1 MFGLH
6 ANAGIVRD
14 LETTRQMLD
23 SYASVAA
30 EFGGGGATDD
40 AAAADELL
48 TAIASGVL
56 AKLPNNF
63 DVETVAIRYPV
74 TYVESM
80 NTVLVQEMERFNIL
94 LTAVRRSLRDVV
106 EAVRGAAVMTPE
118 LETVARSLSAGKC
131 PALWSRYSYPSLKS
145 LGGYAADLV
154 DRLRFLQVKRAFQDK
169 GRVIVWVGRGSKSR
183 NTRMGKNGP
192 PVD

>member
-1 MFGLH
+1 
-6 ANAGIVRD
+6 
-14 LETTRQMLD
+14 MLD

-40 AAAADELL
+40 AATADELL

-56 AKLPNNF
+56 AKLPDNF
-63 DVETVAIRYPV
+63 DVETVATRYPV

-106 EAVRGAAVMTPE
+106 EAVRGAVVMTPE

-154 DRLRFLQVKRAFQDK
+154 DRLRFLQVKRKLQDK
-169 GRVIVWVGRGSKSR
+169 KRVIVWVGRGSKSR
-183 NTRMGKNGP
+183 NKRTGKKRSSGGLRNGR
-192 PVD
+192 